1 MRIEFDDGY
10 SFGRGVFETIKVV
23 DGKPLFLD
31 KHLSRLKKSLKIF
44 GIEKDIDEGKIYAYI
59 NSSEEKNFA
68 LKLIVSDKNFI
79 LTSRYD
85 NYREDNKN
93 YKLILSEVRRNSS
106 SKVIYHKSLSY
117 YENIMEHR
125 WAQDRGY
132 DSALF
137 INEREEVCETSFAN
151 IFFVRNGEIFTPNI
165 SSGLLRGT
173 MRDYILENYKVKE
186 DVISFKD
193 LDNYDEAFI
202 SNSLMGV
209 RNVSSI
215 NNVKFNKNEKTK
227 LIQRNLKEFGF

>member
-10 SFGRGVFETIKVV
+10 SFGRGAFETIKVV

-31 KHLSRLKKSLKIF
+31 KHLSRLKKSLRFF

-68 LKLIVSDKNFI
+68 LKLIVSDKNFL
-79 LTSRYD
+79 LTSRPD

-151 IFFVRNGEIFTPNI
+151 IFLVRNGEIFTPTI
-165 SSGLLRGT
+165 SSGLLKGT
-173 MRDYILENYKVKE
+173 MRDYILESYKVKE

-193 LDNYDEAFI
+193 IDTYDEVFI

-209 RNVSSI
+209 RNVSLI
-215 NNVKFNKNEKTK
+215 NNVNFNKDEVTR

>member
-10 SFGRGVFETIKVV
+10 SFGRGAFETIKVV
-23 DGKPLFLD
+23 DGKSLFLD
-31 KHLSRLKKSLKIF
+31 KHLSRLKKSLRFF

-68 LKLIVSDKNFI
+68 LKLIVSDKNFL
-79 LTSRYD
+79 LTSRPD

-106 SKVIYHKSLSY
+106 SKVIYHKNLSY

-125 WAQDRGY
+125 WAQDQGY

-137 INEREEVCETSFAN
+137 INEREVCETSFAN
-151 IFFVRNGEIFTPNI
+151 IFFVRNGEIFTPTI
-165 SSGLLRGT
+165 SSGLLKGT
-173 MRDYILENYKVKE
+173 MRDYILESYKVKD

-193 LDNYDEAFI
+193 IYTYDEVFI

-215 NNVKFNKNEKTK
+215 NNVNFNKDEVTR

>member
-1 MRIEFDDGY
+1 MKIEFDDGY

-23 DGKPLFLD
+23 DGEPLFLD
-31 KHLSRLKKSLKIF
+31 KHLSRLKKSLRF
-44 GIEKDIDEGKIYAYI
+44 FEIEKNIDEGKIYAYI

-79 LTSRYD
+79 LTSRSD
-85 NYREDNKN
+85 NYRDDDKN

-106 SKVIYHKSLSY
+106 SKIIYHKSLSY

-125 WAQDRGY
+125 WAQNQGY

-151 IFFVRNGEIFTPNI
+151 IFFVRNGEIFTPAI
-165 SSGLLRGT
+165 SSGLLKGT
-173 MRDYILENYKVKE
+173 MRDYILESYKVKE

-193 LDNYDEAFI
+193 IDNYDEAFI

-227 LIQRNLKEFGF
+227 LIQRNLEEFGF

>member
-10 SFGRGVFETIKVV
+10 SFGRGVFETIKIV

-31 KHLSRLKKSLKIF
+31 KHLSRLKKSLRFF

>member
-10 SFGRGVFETIKVV
+10 SFGRGVFETIKIV

-31 KHLSRLKKSLKIF
+31 KHLSRLKKSLRFF

-79 LTSRYD
+79 LTSRSD
-85 NYREDNKN
+85 NYRDDDKN

-106 SKVIYHKSLSY
+106 SKIIYHKSLSY

-125 WAQDRGY
+125 WAQNQGY

-151 IFFVRNGEIFTPNI
+151 IFFVRNGEIFTPAI
-165 SSGLLRGT
+165 SSGLLKGT
-173 MRDYILENYKVKE
+173 MRDYILESYKVKE

-193 LDNYDEAFI
+193 IDNYDEAFI

-227 LIQRNLKEFGF
+227 LIQRNLEEFGF

>member
-31 KHLSRLKKSLKIF
+31 KHLSRLKKSLKFF
-44 GIEKDIDEGKIYAYI
+44 GIEKDIDEEKIYIYI
-59 NSSEEKNFA
+59 KSSEEKNFA

-79 LTSRYD
+79 LTSRSD
-85 NYREDNKN
+85 NYRDDDKN

-106 SKVIYHKSLSY
+106 SKIIYHKSLSY

-151 IFFVRNGEIFTPNI
+151 IFFVRNGEIFTPAI
-165 SSGLLRGT
+165 SSGLLKGT
-173 MRDYILENYKVKE
+173 MRDYILESYKVKE

-193 LDNYDEAFI
+193 IDNYDEAFI

-227 LIQRNLKEFGF
+227 LIQRNLEEFGF

>member
-23 DGKPLFLD
+23 DGEPLFLD
-31 KHLSRLKKSLKIF
+31 RHLRRIKKSLRF
-44 GIEKDIDEGKIYAYI
+44 FEIEKDIDEGKIYAYI

-79 LTSRYD
+79 LTSRSD

-151 IFFVRNGEIFTPNI
+151 IFFVRNGEIFTPTI
-165 SSGLLRGT
+165 SSGLLKGT
-173 MRDYILENYKVKE
+173 MRDYILESYKVKE
-186 DVISFKD
+186 DVINFKD
-193 LDNYDEAFI
+193 IDTYDEVFI

-215 NNVKFNKNEKTK
+215 NNVNFNKDEVTR

>member
-1 MRIEFDDGY
+1 M
-10 SFGRGVFETIKVV
+10 
-23 DGKPLFLD
+23 
-31 KHLSRLKKSLKIF
+31 
-44 GIEKDIDEGKIYAYI
+44 
-59 NSSEEKNFA
+59 
-68 LKLIVSDKNFI
+68 
-79 LTSRYD
+79 TSRSD
-85 NYREDNKN
+85 NYRDDDKN

-106 SKVIYHKSLSY
+106 SKIIYHKSLSY

-151 IFFVRNGEIFTPNI
+151 IFFVRNGEIFTPAI
-165 SSGLLRGT
+165 SSGLLKGT
-173 MRDYILENYKVKE
+173 MRDYILESYKVKE

-193 LDNYDEAFI
+193 IDNYDEAFI

-227 LIQRNLKEFGF
+227 LIQRNLEEFGF

>member
-31 KHLSRLKKSLKIF
+31 KHLSRLKKSLKFF

-68 LKLIVSDKNFI
+68 LKLIVSYKNFI
-79 LTSRYD
+79 LTSRSD
-85 NYREDNKN
+85 NYRDDDKN

-106 SKVIYHKSLSY
+106 SKIIYHKSLSY

-151 IFFVRNGEIFTPNI
+151 IFFVRNGEIFTPAI
-165 SSGLLRGT
+165 SSGLLKGT
-173 MRDYILENYKVKE
+173 MRDYILESYKVKE

-193 LDNYDEAFI
+193 IDNYDEAFI

-227 LIQRNLKEFGF
+227 LIQRNLEEFGF

>member
-31 KHLSRLKKSLKIF
+31 KHLSRLKKSLKFF
-44 GIEKDIDEGKIYAYI
+44 GIEKDIDEEKIYIYI
-59 NSSEEKNFA
+59 KSSEEKNFA

-79 LTSRYD
+79 LTSRSD
-85 NYREDNKN
+85 NYRDDDKN

-106 SKVIYHKSLSY
+106 SKIIYHKSLSY

-151 IFFVRNGEIFTPNI
+151 IFFVRNGEIFTPAI
-165 SSGLLRGT
+165 SSGLLKGT
-173 MRDYILENYKVKE
+173 MRDYILESYKVKE

-193 LDNYDEAFI
+193 IDNYDEAFI

>member
-10 SFGRGVFETIKVV
+10 SFGRGAFETIKVV

-31 KHLSRLKKSLKIF
+31 KHLSRLKKSLRF
-44 GIEKDIDEGKIYAYI
+44 FEIEKDIDEGKIYAYI

-79 LTSRYD
+79 FTSRSD
-85 NYREDNKN
+85 NYRDDDKN

-125 WAQDRGY
+125 WAQNQGY

-151 IFFVRNGEIFTPNI
+151 IFFVRNGEIFTPYI
-165 SSGLLRGT
+165 SSGLLKGT
-173 MRDYILENYKVKE
+173 MRDYILESYKVKE

-193 LDNYDEAFI
+193 IDTYDEVFI

-209 RNVSSI
+209 RNVSLI
-215 NNVKFNKNEKTK
+215 NNVNFNKDEVTR

>member
-79 LTSRYD
+79 MTSRPD
-85 NYREDNKN
+85 NYRQDNKN

-125 WAQDRGY
+125 WAQDQGY
-132 DSALF
+132 DLSL
-137 INEREEVCETSFAN
+137 IH
-151 IFFVRNGEIFTPNI
+151 I
-165 SSGLLRGT
+165 SEPTRP
-173 MRDYILENYKVKE
+173 Y
-186 DVISFKD
+186 
-193 LDNYDEAFI
+193 
-202 SNSLMGV
+202 
-209 RNVSSI
+209 
-215 NNVKFNKNEKTK
+215 
-227 LIQRNLKEFGF
+227 

>member
-79 LTSRYD
+79 LTSRSD

>member
-31 KHLSRLKKSLKIF
+31 KHLSRLKKSLRFF
-44 GIEKDIDEGKIYAYI
+44 GIDKDIDEGKIYAYI

-79 LTSRYD
+79 LTSRSD
-85 NYREDNKN
+85 NYRDDDKN

-106 SKVIYHKSLSY
+106 SKIIYHKSLSY

-165 SSGLLRGT
+165 SSGLLKGT
-173 MRDYILENYKVKE
+173 MRDYILETYKVKE

-193 LDNYDEAFI
+193 IDNYDEAFI

-215 NNVKFNKNEKTK
+215 NNVKLNKNEKTK